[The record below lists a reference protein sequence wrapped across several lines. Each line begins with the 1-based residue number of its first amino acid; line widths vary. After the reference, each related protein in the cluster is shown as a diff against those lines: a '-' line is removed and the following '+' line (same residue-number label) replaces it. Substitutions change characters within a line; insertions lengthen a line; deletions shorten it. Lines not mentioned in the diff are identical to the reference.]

1 MRVFLHAASP
11 VAHGVPRE
19 LCCKPLI
26 FLTLAGV
33 RTDYSTGDV
42 IALEIRGE
50 VQFFAPASIRPHAG
64 SLGEGGPSTRRTLTM
79 AWLVRKLRI
88 PATES
93 NLGLVLSLCVV
104 TMGLMSIAI
113 VWQAQV
119 IAGQREVIQWLEKAR
134 FGG

>member
-1 MRVFLHAASP
+1 
-11 VAHGVPRE
+11 
-19 LCCKPLI
+19 
-26 FLTLAGV
+26 
-33 RTDYSTGDV
+33 
-42 IALEIRGE
+42 
-50 VQFFAPASIRPHAG
+50 
-64 SLGEGGPSTRRTLTM
+64 M

-104 TMGLMSIAI
+104 TMGLMSIAL
-113 VWQAQV
+113 VWQAQI

>member
-1 MRVFLHAASP
+1 
-11 VAHGVPRE
+11 
-19 LCCKPLI
+19 
-26 FLTLAGV
+26 
-33 RTDYSTGDV
+33 
-42 IALEIRGE
+42 
-50 VQFFAPASIRPHAG
+50 
-64 SLGEGGPSTRRTLTM
+64 M

-119 IAGQREVIQWLEKAR
+119 IAGQRDVIQWLEKAR